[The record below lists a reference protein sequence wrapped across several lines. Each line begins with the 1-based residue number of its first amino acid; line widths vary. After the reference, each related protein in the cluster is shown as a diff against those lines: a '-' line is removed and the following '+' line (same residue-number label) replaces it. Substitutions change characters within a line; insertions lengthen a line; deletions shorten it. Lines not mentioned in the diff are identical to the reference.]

1 LEARTCAFEDDRTSD
16 AVHGKYVSNCDF
28 GEASPELPLYSK
40 EHSTSSAN
48 SAAKVIKI
56 KLQYLHPV
64 NKPTFANDKNYRK

>member
-1 LEARTCAFEDDRTSD
+1 LEARSCAFEDDRSSD
-16 AVHGKYVSNCDF
+16 AVHGIICKQLRF
-28 GEASPELPLYSK
+28 GEASPQLPLYSK

-64 NKPTFANDKNYRK
+64 D